1 MRKIQTV
8 SYAPEHGA
16 YGWIDLYWP
25 ETTAPC
31 PMFIYFHGGG
41 LTGGDRAAG
50 VQSTLQ
56 RLAAHGIAVAAVE
69 YRLMRFHNGQLCSD
83 SPQFPDFVTDA
94 ARAVAWLRSHPVDEH
109 PVSAYYVG
117 GSSAGAYLSLM
128 LFANPAYLGKY
139 GIDPMEI
146 DGYLFDAG
154 QPTTHFNVLNARGQD
169 GRLIRIDE
177 AAPLYWID
185 HDYSGRL
192 PKLRILYA
200 ESDMV
205 NRPEQTRL
213 LYRTLL
219 HFRYDPNRI
228 TLRRMDGYTHCA
240 YCGDPDVFAPE
251 IEALIA
257 SGTP

>member
-56 RLAAHGIAVAAVE
+56 RLAAHGIAVASVE

-83 SPQFPDFVTDA
+83 SPQFPDFV
-94 ARAVAWLRSHPVDEH
+94 
-109 PVSAYYVG
+109 
-117 GSSAGAYLSLM
+117 
-128 LFANPAYLGKY
+128 
-139 GIDPMEI
+139 
-146 DGYLFDAG
+146 
-154 QPTTHFNVLNARGQD
+154 
-169 GRLIRIDE
+169 
-177 AAPLYWID
+177 
-185 HDYSGRL
+185 
-192 PKLRILYA
+192 
-200 ESDMV
+200 
-205 NRPEQTRL
+205 
-213 LYRTLL
+213 
-219 HFRYDPNRI
+219 
-228 TLRRMDGYTHCA
+228 MDGYTHCA

>member
-117 GSSAGAYLSLM
+117 GSSAGA
-128 LFANPAYLGKY
+128 
-139 GIDPMEI
+139 
-146 DGYLFDAG
+146 
-154 QPTTHFNVLNARGQD
+154 
-169 GRLIRIDE
+169 
-177 AAPLYWID
+177 
-185 HDYSGRL
+185 
-192 PKLRILYA
+192 
-200 ESDMV
+200 
-205 NRPEQTRL
+205 
-213 LYRTLL
+213 
-219 HFRYDPNRI
+219 
-228 TLRRMDGYTHCA
+228 
-240 YCGDPDVFAPE
+240 
-251 IEALIA
+251 
-257 SGTP
+257 